1 MPELRKLWTIFDL
14 SSKKNI
20 LDKLEAD
27 ANTED
32 LWKDPKKAKI
42 VLKNLELLRN
52 QIQFWESMNNEVKE
66 ISELYVLANKEKDI
80 DLIKDIKRKYEKLHK
95 LFIQKELEILLS
107 NKYDFNDTIL
117 TIHAGTGGTEAQDWA
132 EMLMRMYL
140 RYIEKMDWNAKILNK
155 ISGSEAGIKSVT
167 ISVSGEYS
175 YGYLSAESGTHRL
188 VRISPFDADHAR
200 HTSFALVEAIPE
212 IESDDEIIINSNE
225 IRIDTFRSSGAGGQH
240 VNVTDSAVR
249 ITHLPTNI
257 VVSCQNERSQQQNK
271 ESALKILKSKLLEIK
286 MNESEQERKKE
297 KGDYKEAKWSNQ
309 IRSYVLHPYQL
320 VKDHRTNHVVKN
332 AHDVLN
338 GNINEFIDIYLKTKL
353 KNKS

>member
-14 SSKKNI
+14 SSKKNT
-20 LDKLEAD
+20 LGTLEAD

-32 LWKDPKKAKI
+32 LWKDPKKAKK
-42 VLKNLELLRN
+42 VLKKIELLRN
-52 QIQFWESMNNEVKE
+52 LIQFWESMNNEVKE
-66 ISELYVLANKEKDI
+66 ISELYVLANNEKD
-80 DLIKDIKRKYEKLHK
+80 DSLIKDIKRKYEKLHK
-95 LFIQKELEILLS
+95 IFIQKELEILLS
-107 NKYDFNDTIL
+107 NKYDSNDTIL
-117 TIHAGTGGTEAQDWA
+117 MIHAGTGGTEAQDWV

-140 RYIEKMDWNAKILNK
+140 KYIEKMDWDAKILNK

-167 ISVSGEYS
+167 IGVSGEYS
-175 YGYLSAESGTHRL
+175 YGYLRAEAGTHRL

-200 HTSFALVEAIPE
+200 HTSFALVEVIPE
-212 IESDDEIIINSNE
+212 IESDEEIEINSNE

-257 VVSCQNERSQQQNK
+257 VVSCQNERSQQQNR
-271 ESALKILKSKLLEIK
+271 ESALKILRSKLLEIK
-286 MNESEQERKKE
+286 INESERERKRE

-320 VKDHRTNHVVKN
+320 VKDHRTNHTVKN
-332 AHDVLN
+332 AHDVLD

-353 KNKS
+353 KNKL